1 MYIISECVYVMGRCY
16 GSVLAS
22 SVACTTTQHLI
33 VQVIPPSHTLH
44 LHDNIRGLSLS
55 LMYQDYDRNLN
66 SKLGLEQLMT
76 AYTMQGKYVILTML
90 TGSSYRWK
98 NGLR

>member
-1 MYIISECVYVMGRCY
+1 MCLRY
-16 GSVLAS
+16 GQLLCLLA
-22 SVACTTTQHLI
+22 ARR
-33 VQVIPPSHTLH
+33 VQQLNTPPSHTRSLH
-44 LHDNIRGLSLS
+44 LHDYIRGLSLS

-76 AYTMQGKYVILTML
+76 AYTMQGKYVILIML